1 MSTFALRLAGAV
13 LLVMASAGAGFEAA
27 ARTQRRVR
35 EVRDLAA
42 AVTVLATEVGYAQS
56 RLPDALRRAA
66 RVASG
71 DVATLLEAV
80 AARVERRGEGPE
92 EAWHEA
98 LSAQSSRLSAR
109 PEDLEGMAEL
119 VASLGRSDRED
130 QTAHLRR
137 AAARLGALADRL
149 APEADR
155 TARLVRAL
163 GLLGGLAAAI
173 LVL

>member
-1 MSTFALRLAGAV
+1 M
-13 LLVMASAGAGFEAA
+13 
-27 ARTQRRVR
+27 
-35 EVRDLAA
+35 AA
-42 AVTVLATEVGYAQS
+42 AVTVLGTEVGYAAT

-66 RVASG
+66 RVTG
-71 DVATLLEAV
+71 GEVAALLSDV
-80 AARVERRGEGPE
+80 AARLDRGREGPE
-92 EAWHEA
+92 AAWRLA
-98 LSAQSSRLSAR
+98 LEREGGRLSAR

-119 VASLGRSDRED
+119 VASLGRSDRDD

-137 AAARLGALADRL
+137 AAARLTALAERL

-155 TARLVRAL
+155 TSRLVRSL